1 MNQNQN
7 ENKNE
12 EKSKKFTDN
21 PHVNEYFYLIS
32 GSFIV
37 AIAFNLFLNPNGIA
51 PGGVSGLSTIIQF
64 KFGIEPAYTQWA
76 LNIPLFIAGIF
87 ILGKRFGI
95 KTFVGSIVLP
105 FFIFITKDF
114 APLTSSLLLASVYG
128 GLGVGI
134 GLGLVFRGKASTGG
148 TDLAAQ
154 LLHKFTG
161 ISLGGAILVM
171 DGLVVFTA
179 GVVFGPE
186 NALYALISLFITSKT
201 IDMVQIGLSYAKVA
215 LIVSDNKEKLGQAI
229 LKELDRG
236 VTIVNATGG
245 FTGNDKHILMVV
257 FPQNEI
263 TKLKEI
269 IRSVDP
275 DAFVIVSNAHEV
287 LGKGFKSHF

>member
-1 MNQNQN
+1 MNQSV
-7 ENKNE
+7 KNRI
-12 EKSKKFTDN
+12 KITSN
-21 PHVNEYFYLIS
+21 PHFIEYFYLVS

-37 AIAFNLFLNPNGIA
+37 AIAFNMFLNPNGIA
-51 PGGVSGLSTIIQF
+51 PGGVSGLSTIIQY
-64 KFGIEPAYTQWA
+64 KLGIEPAYTQWA
-76 LNIPLFIAGIF
+76 LNIPLFIAGVL

-105 FFIFITKDF
+105 LFIFITKDL
-114 APLTSSLLLASVYG
+114 APLTTSLLLASVYG
-128 GLGVGI
+128 GLGVGV

-171 DGLVVFTA
+171 DGIVVFTS

-201 IDMVQIGLSYAKVA
+201 IDMVQIGLSYAKLA
-215 LIVSDNKEKLGQAI
+215 LIISDHKEILGQAI
-229 LKELDRG
+229 LQELDRG

-275 DAFVIVSNAHEV
+275 NAFVIVSNAHEV

>member
-1 MNQNQN
+1 MSQHI
-7 ENKNE
+7 KNRI
-12 EKSKKFTDN
+12 KLSNN
-21 PHVNEYFYLIS
+21 PHLNEYFYLIS
-32 GSFIV
+32 GSLIV
-37 AIAFNLFLNPNGIA
+37 AITFNVFLNPNGIA
-51 PGGVSGLSTIIQF
+51 PGGISGLSTIVQF
-64 KFGIEPAYTQWA
+64 KLGIEPAYTQWA
-76 LNIPLFIAGIF
+76 LNIPLFIAGLM

-105 FFIFITKDF
+105 LFIFLTKDF
-114 APLTSSLLLASVYG
+114 EPITTSLLLASVYG
-128 GLGVGI
+128 GVGVGI

-201 IDMVQIGLSYAKVA
+201 IDMVQIGLSYAKMA
-215 LIVSDNKEKLGQAI
+215 IIVSDHKEKLAQAI
-229 LKELDRG
+229 LQELDRG

-269 IRSVDP
+269 IRSIDP
-275 DAFVIVSNAHEV
+275 DGFVIVSNAHEV